1 MKRREFVAGLSTAT
15 WSVVS
20 RAQPVQGIRRIGVLT
35 GVSENDREGK
45 AAISA
50 FAQRLADL
58 GWTAG
63 RNVQVDVR
71 FFAGNV
77 DRMQTFAKELIDTQ
91 PDLILADTTPATA
104 ALQRETLVIPIVFTA
119 ASDPVGSGFVANL
132 PRPRLHRH

>member
-1 MKRREFVAGLSTAT
+1 VAWPLVA
-15 WSVVS
+15 
-20 RAQPVQGIRRIGVLT
+20 RAQPVERIRRIGVLT
-35 GVSENDREGK
+35 GLNDREGK

-58 GWTAG
+58 GWSVG

-77 DRMQTFAKELIDTQ
+77 DRMWTFAKELIDIQ

-104 ALQRETLVIPIVFTA
+104 ALQRENA
-119 ASDPVGSGFVANL
+119 GDPDRIYGRL
-132 PRPRLHRH
+132 RPGRQRVRC